1 MSLTRDHIVAE
12 AVALLN
18 EDGLAKLS
26 LRKLAARLGI
36 SAPTLYWHVK
46 DKRELLDLMVEKIFK
61 DYREK
66 NPLPLE
72 SAPGPWHERVGW
84 FMRQRYQALIETR
97 DAPLVMAGN
106 RPTDAMLPYIERW
119 LSMWIEVGFS
129 HQEAFRS
136 ILAVSNFII
145 GSALEY
151 QAEAER
157 AAMRKHAQR
166 VSPLDGKDTYP
177 HLKQA
182 VIEGRSLSDPHAPFE
197 TGLALLVEG
206 LRRRRE
212 ELTASKKGGPDGAAP
227 LEDR

>member
-1 MSLTRDHIVAE
+1 MALTRDNIVAE

-18 EDGLAKLS
+18 EDGLEKLS

-46 DKRELLDLMVEKIFK
+46 DKRELLDLMVERIFK
-61 DYREK
+61 DYRER

-72 SAPGPWHERVGW
+72 NPPGSWHERVGW
-84 FMRQRYQALIETR
+84 FMRLRYLALIETR

-106 RPTDAMLPYIERW
+106 RPTEAMLPYIERW
-119 LSMWIEVGFS
+119 LSLWIEAGFS
-129 HQEAFRS
+129 HQEAFRT
-136 ILAVSNFII
+136 IMAVSNFIV

-157 AAMRKHAQR
+157 AAMRRNAQR
-166 VSPLDGKDTYP
+166 VSPFDGKDAYP

-182 VIEGRSLSDPHAPFE
+182 VIEGRSLPDPHAPFE
-197 TGLALLVEG
+197 TGLALILEG

-212 ELTASKKGGPDGAAP
+212 EIMASKKGGPDEAAP
-227 LEDR
+227 FEDR